1 MVIQWAIIH
10 IHTHTHIYIYIT
22 HMSSHVIQWGY
33 FIYLIQL
40 FLFSPIYQ
48 VDCTPDGVS
57 GSYAQMDFLRER
69 SAWFSLIPRI
79 SWREDMRV
87 FFFGYLILQL
97 TCRFPKQIHCTYD
110 LWIFMILLVKCICL
124 LVIQR
129 VQLVPPSPPARSWFI
144 DSTTY
149 RYLQIIRFTIN

>member
-10 IHTHTHIYIYIT
+10 IHTHTHIYIYIYIT

-87 FFFGYLILQL
+87 FFSDIWSFSWPVDFQNKSTALMTYEFSWFCWSNAFVCWSSKEFSWCPPALQL
-97 TCRFPKQIHCTYD
+97 EVG
-110 LWIFMILLVKCICL
+110 L
-124 LVIQR
+124 
-129 VQLVPPSPPARSWFI
+129 
-144 DSTTY
+144 
-149 RYLQIIRFTIN
+149 